1 MKIADLMSESGV
13 PFGTSGV
20 RGLSDHITDRVA
32 YAYTTAFL
40 QYLNLEEEDR
50 MLVVAGDLR
59 PSTPR
64 IKNAVMLAAEEF
76 GYYVVD
82 CGLIP
87 SPAVALYGFRTGVPS
102 VMVTGS
108 HIPADRNGIKFTKPS
123 GEISKIDEQGIKAQ
137 DVDIPE
143 QYFNENGNLL
153 EELDDFSQNDEP
165 YYSYIERYT
174 GAFPKN
180 LLEGR
185 KIGVFEHSAVGRD
198 IMIEIVK
205 RLGGVPVSLG
215 RSKDFVPVDTEAIRP
230 EDIESAAKWA
240 KENDLFAIISTDGDS
255 DRPLISDENGKWLR
269 GDVTGI
275 LTAQFLNAD
284 CVVTPVSC
292 NSAVEQAGFKK
303 VIRTRIGSPYVIEG
317 MNKASEEGFSRVVG
331 YEANGGFLIHDD
343 LKIESG
349 ELRALPTR
357 DPIIVHLAILSLAI
371 KQGVKVS
378 QLLEKL
384 PSIYTASDR
393 LKEFPVSQSKAVI
406 EKLSA
411 PNGGKYEEAEKY
423 FLSICGEINNV
434 GFKDGMRIRFVNGE
448 VIHLRP
454 SGNAPEFRCYTE
466 ASSEARANEILQLV
480 LPIMQSWR

>member
-180 LLEGR
+180 LL
-185 KIGVFEHSAVGRD
+185 
-198 IMIEIVK
+198 
-205 RLGGVPVSLG
+205 
-215 RSKDFVPVDTEAIRP
+215 
-230 EDIESAAKWA
+230 
-240 KENDLFAIISTDGDS
+240 
-255 DRPLISDENGKWLR
+255 
-269 GDVTGI
+269 
-275 LTAQFLNAD
+275 
-284 CVVTPVSC
+284 
-292 NSAVEQAGFKK
+292 
-303 VIRTRIGSPYVIEG
+303 
-317 MNKASEEGFSRVVG
+317 
-331 YEANGGFLIHDD
+331 
-343 LKIESG
+343 
-349 ELRALPTR
+349 
-357 DPIIVHLAILSLAI
+357 
-371 KQGVKVS
+371 
-378 QLLEKL
+378 
-384 PSIYTASDR
+384 
-393 LKEFPVSQSKAVI
+393 
-406 EKLSA
+406 
-411 PNGGKYEEAEKY
+411 
-423 FLSICGEINNV
+423 
-434 GFKDGMRIRFVNGE
+434 
-448 VIHLRP
+448 
-454 SGNAPEFRCYTE
+454 
-466 ASSEARANEILQLV
+466 
-480 LPIMQSWR
+480 